1 MEMKLGSALVIEA
14 RIIGHK
20 EANDTNL
27 STHSSNLL
35 RNPFNITTL
44 LMIYI
49 EDCRSEYRAKET
61 QAQEIF
67 TLETINLIFFPI
79 KLQGFLGRLQRN

>member
-1 MEMKLGSALVIEA
+1 
-14 RIIGHK
+14 
-20 EANDTNL
+20 
-27 STHSSNLL
+27 
-35 RNPFNITTL
+35 
-44 LMIYI
+44 MIYI
-49 EDCRSEYRAKET
+49 EDCRSEYRAKES